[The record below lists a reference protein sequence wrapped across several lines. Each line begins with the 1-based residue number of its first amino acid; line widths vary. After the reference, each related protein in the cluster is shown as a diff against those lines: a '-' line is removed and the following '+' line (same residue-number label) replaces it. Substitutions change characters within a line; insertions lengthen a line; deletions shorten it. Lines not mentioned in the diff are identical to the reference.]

1 MFNPQLYK
9 EDMVPCARN
18 PNTQEV
24 EAGEPR
30 AQGHPWLH
38 IQFQASL
45 GYRNPQE
52 TLSQTTTNL
61 WPPGIQEGVGDRL
74 TCRLTPLYPALSPLS
89 SWGLDSLQ
97 LLGWSPRTHRNS
109 LAPEIFSCLHYILA
123 LSLEMLQPAY
133 PRDSGEKNQDVEE
146 RVFVLGF
153 DKISQPSLQ
162 LGLSGSH
169 GK

>member
-1 MFNPQLYK
+1 MFNLQLYK
-9 EDMVPCARN
+9 QDMLPCACN

-52 TLSQTTTNL
+52 TLSQTINL

-74 TCRLTPLYPALSPLS
+74 TCRLTPFYPALSPLS
-89 SWGLDSLQ
+89 SWELDSLQ

-109 LAPEIFSCLHYILA
+109 LAPEISSCLHYILA
-123 LSLEMLQPAY
+123 ISLEMPQPAY
-133 PRDSGEKNQDVEE
+133 PRDSDEKNQDVEE
-146 RVFVLGF
+146 GVFVWGF

-162 LGLSGSH
+162 SGLSGSH